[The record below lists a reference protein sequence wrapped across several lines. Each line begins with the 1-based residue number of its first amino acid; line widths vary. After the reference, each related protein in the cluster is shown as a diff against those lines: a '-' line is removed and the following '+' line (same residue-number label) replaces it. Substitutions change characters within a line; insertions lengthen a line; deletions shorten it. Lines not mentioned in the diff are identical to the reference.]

1 MIKPTKVK
9 ALDGYSIWIE
19 FDDGQS
25 GEVDLTEFAG
35 MGVFKAWEDRAFFQD
50 VRITSYESITWGEE
64 LDLCAVDLYLR
75 LTGKTIE
82 EVRQQVIHA

>member
-50 VRITSYESITWGEE
+50 VQHHLIRINHLGRRIGS
-64 LDLCAVDLYLR
+64 
-75 LTGKTIE
+75 
-82 EVRQQVIHA
+82 VRC